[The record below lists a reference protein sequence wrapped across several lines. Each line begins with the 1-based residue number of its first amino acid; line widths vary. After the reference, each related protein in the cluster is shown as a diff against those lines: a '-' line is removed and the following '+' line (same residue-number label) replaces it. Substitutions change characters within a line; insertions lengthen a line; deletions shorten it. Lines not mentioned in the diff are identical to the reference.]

1 MSQTYQIFTDS
12 SCDLPQE
19 RADAYELHVVPLT
32 VQMNGKSYRNELDG
46 REIAFSDFYAAL
58 RAGTPAS
65 TSAVNPEAFRA
76 EMEPILQAGIDILYI
91 GFSSGLSTTYQS
103 GCIAAAELREK
114 YPERTIL
121 TVDSL
126 CASLGQGLLV
136 HHAVQKKN
144 SGASIEENMMSDR
157 VGRRAFNHGPV
168 FNMKALHRETDRLIE
183 EFRVL
188 CSSRNQKVG
197 MLSGGNI
204 QKVVVAREFSSGPVL
219 IIADQ
224 PTRGIDV
231 GATEFIRQELVRL
244 ARAGAAVLLVSA
256 DLNEVMEL
264 SDSLIVMHN
273 GHIAAYFE
281 DTADLTDDE
290 MGEYMLGLK
299 HQSPEEIGRVCHD

>member
-76 EMEPILQAGIDILYI
+76 EMEPVLQAGIDILYI

-144 SGASIEENMMSDR
+144 A
-157 VGRRAFNHGPV
+157 
-168 FNMKALHRETDRLIE
+168 K
-183 EFRVL
+183 
-188 CSSRNQKVG
+188 
-197 MLSGGNI
+197 
-204 QKVVVAREFSSGPVL
+204 
-219 IIADQ
+219 
-224 PTRGIDV
+224 
-231 GATEFIRQELVRL
+231 
-244 ARAGAAVLLVSA
+244 
-256 DLNEVMEL
+256 
-264 SDSLIVMHN
+264 
-273 GHIAAYFE
+273 
-281 DTADLTDDE
+281 
-290 MGEYMLGLK
+290 
-299 HQSPEEIGRVCHD
+299 